1 MNLKR
6 YLRLGE
12 GRYVSGRNVKIT
24 VLEHD
29 EVFRIGIFVIYPA
42 LMGSKTPTSKFS
54 ESKEVRWGA
63 GYPLKSDW

>member
-1 MNLKR
+1 LNLKR

-29 EVFRIGIFVIYPA
+29 EVCRIGIFVIY
-42 LMGSKTPTSKFS
+42 K
-54 ESKEVRWGA
+54 
-63 GYPLKSDW
+63 